1 MSELPNNPTIVPSSG
16 VPMFR
21 YFCQKV
27 LPAVYDDSLTYYE
40 LLCKL
45 TYKLNEVITTQNTQ
59 VDAIKELQS
68 LYVELKNYVDNYFT
82 NLDVQTEINNKLDQM
97 AESGQLTDIIA
108 QYLNLAG
115 VLAFNTVNELS
126 KSENLVDGSIAKT
139 LGTNSYND
147 GYGNY
152 YKIRNISNT
161 DVVDNDNIIRLI
173 NSTTLVAEKIKNNY
187 IDEKVSKNKL
197 GFAEDNSYYV
207 PLGTPIYVDNVNGN
221 DNNDGLTTNTAFK
234 TIKGLFDKYVKDG
247 NINPNIYL
255 KCDQTH
261 NFPFFNILAM
271 TIHFSVY
278 GEQGKSATLNMS
290 NTYHAFYNSH
300 IRFNG
305 TENHPL
311 EITGTPFYFDGGNIG
326 VSYTTIKQR
335 ITLNSCHS
343 NFISSNI
350 QDYKLN
356 YSNCNFYNCTLGI
369 TQSWCCNITYRECYF
384 NNEKEITAGAI
395 QDLINVNLLIMGV
408 SKLDMANANSNVN
421 YFQMTGGSISITSIL
436 TVQNKDT
443 KLFAKA
449 VDLSG
454 SILIITQD
462 RYNYLSN
469 IGTKKVDI
477 RNGSI
482 TSKLNL

>member
-1 MSELPNNPTIVPSSG
+1 MNKFEYKNLTP
-16 VPMFR
+16 FKW
-21 YFCQKV
+21 FV
-27 LPAVYDDSLTYYE
+27 LENFPFIDADFDALTE
-40 LLCKL
+40 WQLFCKL
-45 TYKLNEVITTQNTQ
+45 GKEINKIIVSENTLGTQMENVTN
-59 VDAIKELQS
+59 AFIELQ
-68 LYVELKNYVDNYFT
+68 NYVNNYFA
-82 NLDVQTEINNKLDQM
+82 NLDVQEEINNKLNEM

-115 VLAFNTVNELS
+115 VLAFNTVDELS

-207 PLGTPIYVDNVNGN
+207 PLGTPLYVDKVNGN

-255 KCDQTH
+255 KCDQIH
-261 NFPFFNILAM
+261 DFPFFNIISM
-271 TIHFSVY
+271 VIHFSTY

-311 EITGTPFYFDGGNIG
+311 VITGTNFYFDGGNIG
-326 VSYTTIKQR
+326 VSYTTINQR

-350 QDYKLN
+350 KDYKLN
-356 YSNCNFYNCTLGI
+356 YSNCNFYKCTVGI
-369 TQSWCCNITYRECYF
+369 TQSWSCNITYRECYF
-384 NNEKEITAGAI
+384 NNEKEITTGAI

-408 SKLDMANANSNVN
+408 SKLDMANANANVN
-421 YFQMTGGSISITSIL
+421 YFQMTGGSISITSML
-436 TVQNKDT
+436 TVQNKNT

-469 IGTKKVDI
+469 IATKKVDI

-482 TSKLNL
+482 TSTLNL